1 MVPKASGERL
11 IGRIVCMKEPQNKP
25 TNKDSAGEL
34 WPQLYLLWRLNKE
47 SELKLNVG
55 IYINDDVIV
64 LGCRGRVVHGAE
76 AAALSSRVP
85 ELLPRARLLVLD
97 LSQVEAIDGAGLG
110 ELVSLLQRARAHGCA
125 MKLAAPSKCVQELLQ
140 LTKLHTVFEIHP
152 TLDDAILA
160 ARSQVA

>member
-1 MVPKASGERL
+1 
-11 IGRIVCMKEPQNKP
+11 MKEPLDKPAKP
-25 TNKDSAGEL
+25 TDSAGEL

-76 AAALSSRVP
+76 AQALSSRVP

-97 LSQVEAIDGAGLG
+97 LSQVESIDGAGLG

-125 MKLAAPSKCVQELLQ
+125 MKLAAPSKCVQESAGIDQAAYRLRDSS
-140 LTKLHTVFEIHP
+140 HARRRHP
-152 TLDDAILA
+152 VISRPGGISHLA
-160 ARSQVA
+160 YTIWHRPIN

>member
-1 MVPKASGERL
+1 MVPKASRERL
-11 IGRIVCMKEPQNKP
+11 IQYNKPMKEPLDKP
-25 TNKDSAGEL
+25 ANQDSAREL

-85 ELLPRARLLVLD
+85 ELLSRARLLVLD
-97 LSQVEAIDGAGLG
+97 LSQVESIDGAGLG

-125 MKLAAPSKCVQELLQ
+125 MKLAAPSKCVRDL
-140 LTKLHTVFEIHP
+140 
-152 TLDDAILA
+152 
-160 ARSQVA
+160 